1 MHSQAQK
8 ERNVFHDAQ
17 YPVCKRPDTSLM
29 ADNNL
34 NKTKIVISDIFKIQM
49 GDYEPLWRLIR
60 FLSIYF
66 SKIS

>member
-1 MHSQAQK
+1 
-8 ERNVFHDAQ
+8 
-17 YPVCKRPDTSLM
+17 M

-49 GDYEPLWRLIR
+49 GDHEPLWRLIE